1 MSESSSRVAEDPFAA
16 FLLNARDPSAG
27 FLLGVFDRERW
38 KDRSA
43 EEKTQELKKSSSH
56 LLAFQHF
63 ILMYK
68 KQSLLIFISVSCC
81 FCTLAGFAD
90 QPLSPIWS
98 LEFSPDGKTLAVGK
112 YQWVELWDLETQRVI
127 HVYEPHVGDVRC
139 LKFSATDKA
148 SPLRLYAGSG
158 IPAQSGEIRIWDVA
172 SEELIKSFEIHA
184 DTVESIALSPNNKTL
199 LTASMDELSAVID
212 INLLENTEELID
224 KQAKWL
230 TQHVGR
236 VLCTLYHPNGTY
248 FVTGSEDKTIKVWNP
263 ETFNVLVNFDA
274 NDDAVYSLAYS
285 VDENVIVSGSADN
298 AVRTWR
304 VAPAGGDE
312 EIPVSQNSSDMTG
325 ALVREYN
332 GHQGAVYSV
341 DAAFVSLR
349 QNNQA
354 AMIASGS
361 ADTSVIIWNI
371 RSGNRFR
378 TFDESTDA
386 VYAVKF
392 SPDGRFVAA
401 GGRDGKVRLWN
412 LRRRALTHEF

>member
-1 MSESSSRVAEDPFAA
+1 MCTKRYPFIFTSVFFLMVA
-16 FLLNARDPSAG
+16 LCGL
-27 FLLGVFDRERW
+27 
-38 KDRSA
+38 
-43 EEKTQELKKSSSH
+43 
-56 LLAFQHF
+56 
-63 ILMYK
+63 
-68 KQSLLIFISVSCC
+68 
-81 FCTLAGFAD
+81 AD
-90 QPLSPIWS
+90 QPLSPIWA

-112 YQWVELWDLETQRVI
+112 YQWVELWDLETQRII
-127 HVYEPHVGDVRC
+127 HLYEPHVGEVRC
-139 LKFSATDKA
+139 LKFSSTDQA
-148 SPLRLYAGSG
+148 GPLKLYAGSG
-158 IPAQSGEIRIWDVA
+158 VPAQNGEIRIWDVA
-172 SEELIKSFEIHA
+172 SEQLIKSFEIHA
-184 DTVESIALSPNNKTL
+184 DTIESIALSPSNKTL
-199 LTASMDELSAVID
+199 LTASMDEFSAVID
-212 INLLENTEELID
+212 IEHLENTEELID

-248 FVTGSEDKTIKVWNP
+248 FATGSEDKTIKIWNP

-304 VAPAGGDE
+304 VTPTGSDE
-312 EIPVSQNSSDMTG
+312 EMPISQNSSDMTG

-341 DAAFVSLR
+341 DTAFVSLR

-392 SPDGRFVAA
+392 SPDGQFVAA

-412 LRRRALTHEF
+412 LRRRTLTHEF